1 MQPRVLAA
9 WAILEATVSW
19 PLEVTLR
26 LGTPSHKGC
35 FRWPSDKSNIPGKIG
50 YGQFTHYSGWFTHRQ
65 PLVVTRNLWYGRL
78 THHLS
83 DLPANTCWPL
93 FGFYGLTMIGAM
105 ELQPDDGPRSSLSI
119 GSRFGRYS
127 GISLEFARRFIEGIR
142 KLVGNM
148 SGDHRKKTIELIARM
163 QEATGLA
170 GVFKPPILRN
180 LGTFGG

>member
-93 FGFYGLTMIGAM
+93 FGFYGLAKVKSMHQVDAVGNSLVVRR
-105 ELQPDDGPRSSLSI
+105 ELV
-119 GSRFGRYS
+119 
-127 GISLEFARRFIEGIR
+127 EGIR
-142 KLVGNM
+142 SLPGWCKGV
-148 SGDHRKKTIELIARM
+148 RQKKIESR
-163 QEATGLA
+163 
-170 GVFKPPILRN
+170 
-180 LGTFGG
+180 